1 MRHFNDFGRGLRG
14 FQDSGDFERWV
25 CVWIFW
31 GAWTEAGSFVVFLVR
46 WKAFEVFE
54 HVSGVLVGS
63 SGVGG
68 WWVVRD
74 MF

>member
-1 MRHFNDFGRGLRG
+1 MILGEG
-14 FQDSGDFERWV
+14 SGDFKIQEISSGGCV